1 MGMLKTVAQAWKVAE
16 IRSKIIFTL
25 LMLVV
30 FRIGSNIPVPNINR
44 SVLAELFAGETGLFD
59 LFDLFSGGSFSN
71 FTIFALSITPYITA
85 SIIIQFL
92 GMAFPYFEKLARE
105 GVEGRKKMAQYTRYL
120 TVVLA
125 LVQAVGL
132 TVGLFRRA
140 VVDKSAFSIIVMVL
154 VLTAGTA
161 FLMWLGEQINERGIG
176 NGISLIIFA
185 GIVARIPSGIRTLAT
200 AVESGSLSIVTLI
213 IFIVAAVLVTA
224 GVVMIQEGQRR
235 IPVQYA
241 KRVVGRKMYG
251 GQSTHIPIK
260 VNQSGVI
267 PIIFALSLLQFPL
280 TITYFLKADSGFTA
294 FVTKWLSPSGMP
306 GVWVYGI
313 LNVVLIIFFT
323 YFYTQATFNPVEVA
337 DNMKANGGFI
347 PGIRPGK
354 ATEEYLQKVMS
365 RITIVGA
372 VFLALIATLPTVL
385 SVIAPESLGSI
396 HFGGTSLLIAV
407 GVALETVRQ
416 LENQM
421 LMRNYQ
427 GFLK

>member
-1 MGMLKTVAQAWKVAE
+1 MGMLKTISQAWKVAE
-16 IRSKIIFTL
+16 IRSKMIFTL
-25 LMLVV
+25 LMLLV

-44 SVLAELFAGETGLFD
+44 EVLAQMFTGETGLFD
-59 LFDLFSGGSFSN
+59 LFDLFSGGAFSN

-85 SIIIQFL
+85 SIIVQLL
-92 GMAFPYFEKLARE
+92 GMAFPYFQRLAE
-105 GVEGRKKMAQYTRYL
+105 SGTEGRKKMAQITRYM
-120 TVVLA
+120 TVVLG
-125 LVQAVGL
+125 LIQAIGL
-132 TVGLFRRA
+132 TIGLFRKA
-140 VVDKSAFSIIVMVL
+140 VIDKGVFSIILVIL

-161 FLMWLGEQINERGIG
+161 FLMWLGEQINEKGVG

-185 GIVARIPSGIRTLAT
+185 GIVARIPSGIRSLAT
-200 AVESGSLSIVTLI
+200 SVEAGSITIITLVVLAVV
-213 IFIVAAVLVTA
+213 AVLVIA
-224 GVVMIQEGQRR
+224 GVVLIQEGQRR

-280 TITYFLKADSGFTA
+280 TITYFFPNTGFTD
-294 FVTKWLSPSGMP
+294 FVTKWLSPAGNP
-306 GVWVYGI
+306 GVWVYGV
-313 LNVVLIIFFT
+313 LNVLMIIAFT
-323 YFYTQATFNPVEVA
+323 YFYTGATFNPVEVA
-337 DNMKANGGFI
+337 NNMKANGGFI

-372 VFLALIATLPTVL
+372 IFLALIATLPTIL
-385 SVIAPESLGSI
+385 SVLTPLQI

-407 GVALETVRQ
+407 GVALDTVRQ

-421 LMRNYQ
+421 LMRNYE

>member
-1 MGMLKTVAQAWKVAE
+1 MGMLKTIAQAWKVAE

-30 FRIGSNIPVPNINR
+30 FRIGSNIPVPNIDR
-44 SVLAELFAGETGLFD
+44 TVLAQMFTGDAGLFD
-59 LFDLFSGGSFSN
+59 LFDLFSGGAFSN

-85 SIIIQFL
+85 SIIVQLL
-92 GMAFPYFEKLARE
+92 GMAFPYFQRLAQS
-105 GVEGRKKMAQYTRYL
+105 GTEGRKKMAQITRYM
-120 TVVLA
+120 TVVLG
-125 LVQAVGL
+125 LIQAIGL
-132 TVGLFRRA
+132 TVGLFRQA
-140 VVDKSAFSIIVMVL
+140 IIDTDVFSIILVIL

-161 FLMWLGEQINERGIG
+161 FLMWLGEQINDKGVG

-185 GIVARIPSGIRTLAT
+185 GIVARIPSGIR
-200 AVESGSLSIVTLI
+200 SLVTSIQAGTISIITLI
-213 IFIVAAVLVTA
+213 ILVILAILVIA

-251 GQSTHIPIK
+251 GQSTHIPMK

-280 TITYFLKADSGFTA
+280 TITYFFPDTGFTD
-294 FVTKWLSPSGMP
+294 FVTKWLSPAGNP
-306 GVWVYGI
+306 GVWVYGV
-313 LNVVLIIFFT
+313 LNVMLIIAFT
-323 YFYTQATFNPVEVA
+323 YFYTGATFNPVDVA
-337 DNMKANGGFI
+337 NNMKANGGFI

-354 ATEEYLQKVMS
+354 ATEEYLQKVLS

-372 VFLALIATLPTVL
+372 IFLAVIATLPTIL
-385 SVIAPESLGSI
+385 SVVTPLNL

-407 GVALETVRQ
+407 GVALDTVRQ
-416 LENQM
+416 LESQM

>member
-1 MGMLKTVAQAWKVAE
+1 MGMLKTIAQAWKVAE

-30 FRIGSNIPVPNINR
+30 FRIGSNIPVPNIDR
-44 SVLAELFAGETGLFD
+44 TVLAQMFTGDAGLFD
-59 LFDLFSGGSFSN
+59 LFDLFSGGAFSN

-85 SIIIQFL
+85 SIIVQLL
-92 GMAFPYFEKLARE
+92 GMAFPYFQRLAQS
-105 GVEGRKKMAQYTRYL
+105 GTEGRKKMAQITRYM
-120 TVVLA
+120 TVVLG
-125 LVQAVGL
+125 LIQAIGL
-132 TVGLFRRA
+132 TVGLFRQA
-140 VVDKSAFSIIVMVL
+140 IIDTDVFSIILVIL

-161 FLMWLGEQINERGIG
+161 FLMWLGEQINEKGVG

-185 GIVARIPSGIRTLAT
+185 GIVARIPSGIR
-200 AVESGSLSIVTLI
+200 SLVTSIQAGTISIITLI
-213 IFIVAAVLVTA
+213 ILVIVAILVIA

-251 GQSTHIPIK
+251 GQSTHIPMK

-280 TITYFLKADSGFTA
+280 TITYFFPDTGFTD
-294 FVTKWLSPSGMP
+294 FVTKWLSPAGNP
-306 GVWVYGI
+306 GVWVYGV
-313 LNVVLIIFFT
+313 LNVLLIIAFT
-323 YFYTQATFNPVEVA
+323 YFYTGATFNPVEVA
-337 DNMKANGGFI
+337 NNMKANGGFI

-354 ATEEYLQKVMS
+354 ATEEYLQKVLS

-372 VFLALIATLPTVL
+372 IFLAVIATLPTIL
-385 SVIAPESLGSI
+385 SVITTLNI
-396 HFGGTSLLIAV
+396 QFGGTSLLIAV
-407 GVALETVRQ
+407 GVALDTVRQ

>member
-1 MGMLKTVAQAWKVAE
+1 MGMLKTIAQAWKVAE

-30 FRIGSNIPVPNINR
+30 FRIGSNIPVPNIDR
-44 SVLAELFAGETGLFD
+44 TVLAQMFTGDAGLFD
-59 LFDLFSGGSFSN
+59 LFDLFSGGAFSN

-85 SIIIQFL
+85 SIIVQLL
-92 GMAFPYFEKLARE
+92 GMAFPYFQRLAQS
-105 GVEGRKKMAQYTRYL
+105 GTEGRKKMAQITRYM
-120 TVVLA
+120 TVVLG
-125 LVQAVGL
+125 LIQAIGL
-132 TVGLFRRA
+132 TVGLFRQA
-140 VVDKSAFSIIVMVL
+140 IIDTDVFSIILVIL

-161 FLMWLGEQINERGIG
+161 FLMWLGEQINEKGVG

-185 GIVARIPSGIRTLAT
+185 GIVARIPSGIR
-200 AVESGSLSIVTLI
+200 SLVTSIQAGTISIITLI
-213 IFIVAAVLVTA
+213 ILVILAILVIA

-251 GQSTHIPIK
+251 GQSTHIPMK

-280 TITYFLKADSGFTA
+280 TITYFFPDTGFTD
-294 FVTKWLSPSGMP
+294 FVTKWLSPAGNP
-306 GVWVYGI
+306 GAWVYGV
-313 LNVVLIIFFT
+313 LNVMLIIAFT
-323 YFYTQATFNPVEVA
+323 YFYTGATFNPVDVA
-337 DNMKANGGFI
+337 NNMKANGGFI

-354 ATEEYLQKVMS
+354 ATEEYLQKVLS

-372 VFLALIATLPTVL
+372 IFLAVIATLPTIL
-385 SVIAPESLGSI
+385 SVVTTLNIQ
-396 HFGGTSLLIAV
+396 FGGTSLLIAV
-407 GVALETVRQ
+407 GVALDTVRQ

>member
-1 MGMLKTVAQAWKVAE
+1 MGMLKTIAQAWKVAE

-30 FRIGSNIPVPNINR
+30 FRIGSNIPVPNIDR
-44 SVLAELFAGETGLFD
+44 TVLAQMFTGDAGLFD
-59 LFDLFSGGSFSN
+59 LFDLFSGGAFSN

-85 SIIIQFL
+85 SIIVQLL
-92 GMAFPYFEKLARE
+92 GMAFPYFQRLAQS
-105 GVEGRKKMAQYTRYL
+105 GTEGRKKMAQITRYL
-120 TVVLA
+120 TVVLG
-125 LVQAVGL
+125 LIQAIGL
-132 TVGLFRRA
+132 TVGLFRQA
-140 VVDKSAFSIIVMVL
+140 IIDTGVFSIILVIL

-161 FLMWLGEQINERGIG
+161 FLMWLGEQINEKGVG

-185 GIVARIPSGIRTLAT
+185 GIVARIPSGIR
-200 AVESGSLSIVTLI
+200 SLVTSIQAGTISIITLI
-213 IFIVAAVLVTA
+213 ILVIVAILVIA

-251 GQSTHIPIK
+251 GQSTHIPMK

-280 TITYFLKADSGFTA
+280 TITYFFPDTGFTD
-294 FVTKWLSPSGMP
+294 FVTKWLSPAGNP
-306 GVWVYGI
+306 GVWVYGV
-313 LNVVLIIFFT
+313 LNVLLIIAFT
-323 YFYTQATFNPVEVA
+323 YFYTGATFNPVDVA
-337 DNMKANGGFI
+337 NNMKANGGFI

-354 ATEEYLQKVMS
+354 ATEEYLQKVLS

-372 VFLALIATLPTVL
+372 IFLAVIATLPTIL
-385 SVIAPESLGSI
+385 SVVTPLNL

-407 GVALETVRQ
+407 GVALDTVRQ

>member
-16 IRSKIIFTL
+16 IRSKMIFTL
-25 LMLVV
+25 LMLLI
-30 FRIGSNIPVPNINR
+30 FRIGSNIPVPNIDR
-44 SVLAELFAGETGLFD
+44 SVLAQMFTGETGLFD
-59 LFDLFSGGSFSN
+59 LFDLFSGGAFSN

-85 SIIIQFL
+85 SIIVQLL
-92 GMAFPYFEKLARE
+92 GMAFPYFQRLAQS
-105 GVEGRKKMAQYTRYL
+105 GTEGRKKMAQITRYM
-120 TVVLA
+120 TVVLG
-125 LVQAVGL
+125 LIQAIGL
-132 TVGLFRRA
+132 TVGLFRQA
-140 VVDKSAFSIIVMVL
+140 VIDKSVFSVILVIL

-161 FLMWLGEQINERGIG
+161 FLMWLGEQINEKGVG

-185 GIVARIPSGIRTLAT
+185 GIVARIPSGIR
-200 AVESGSLSIVTLI
+200 SLITSIEAGTISVVTLI
-213 IFIVAAVLVTA
+213 IFVILAVLVVA

-280 TITYFLKADSGFTA
+280 TITYFFPDTGFTD
-294 FVTKWLSPSGMP
+294 FVTKWLSPAGNP

-313 LNVVLIIFFT
+313 LNVLMIIAFT
-323 YFYTQATFNPVEVA
+323 YFYTGATFNPAEVA
-337 DNMKANGGFI
+337 NNMKANGGFI

-372 VFLALIATLPTVL
+372 IFLAAIATLPTIL
-385 SVIAPESLGSI
+385 SVLTSLNI

-407 GVALETVRQ
+407 GVALDTVRQ